1 MTKRYLESGRILN
14 THGLRGEVKID
25 PWCDEPEFLLD
36 FDRLYID
43 NVCYRVLSSRVQK
56 NFVYIKFDGVDD
68 LDKAIAL
75 KNKIVS
81 INRND
86 NPLPEGEY
94 YLQDLIGLKALGDAD
109 EELGTVSDILTLPSG
124 KVYVIKGAREILV
137 PGVDEFVREINMDE
151 GFMRFHLIE
160 GM

>member
-1 MTKRYLESGRILN
+1 MKRYLESGKIIN
-14 THGLRGEVKID
+14 THGLHGEVKIE

-43 NVCYRVLSSRVQK
+43 NESYKVLNARVQK
-56 NFVYIKFDGVDD
+56 NFVYIRFDGVDD

-81 INRND
+81 IDRND

-94 YLQDLIGLKALGDAD
+94 YLQDIIGLKAVSDTGD
-109 EELGTVSDILTLPSG
+109 ELGKISDILTLPSG
-124 KVYVIKGAREILV
+124 KVYVIKGEREILV
-137 PGVDEFVREINMDE
+137 PGVDEFVR
-151 GFMRFHLIE
+151 
-160 GM
+160 